1 MKSIKV
7 LLVMLF
13 MVFGLN
19 TSHAINLD
27 GRYISQSGE
36 LMFTFVKDS
45 LYVDMWPS
53 GCGISCF
60 KLIKNKKKSTKSKVL
75 FKAFETYV
83 EDEEPTYREVFIRV
97 LAKGRKLYIEYYG
110 KDKDRKYNTN
120 EKYHITKYKH

>member
-1 MKSIKV
+1 MKQIKA
-7 LLVMLF
+7 LLVMML
-13 MVFGLN
+13 MVLGLN
-19 TSHAINLD
+19 TSHAINLK

-60 KLIKNKKKSTKSKVL
+60 KLIKKKSTKAQVT
-75 FKAFETYV
+75 FNAFETYL
-83 EDEEPTYREVFIRV
+83 EDEEPVYREVFIKV
-97 LAKGRKLYIEYYG
+97 LFEDKKLYIEYFG

-120 EKYHITKYKH
+120 EKYHITKYRR